1 MAERLIH
8 TKIVIDMCT
17 GSVLEDEAYWYDG
30 PVAEC
35 KGGGSSSTNSTTN
48 ITNVVDEEYNRRLAE
63 IQERAQDL
71 SDKYYSFWEKT
82 SAPLEAAQA
91 QIKLEQTP
99 LEGEVSKGAL
109 QLQKAQNEA
118 QLGLLPLQT
127 DVTKGVLNLKKDSLP
142 QVSELTKSFLTKS
155 AEGVNA
161 DVWANRAGTDQNIA
175 ASQQNKQLMRN
186 ASRLGLNPNSGA
198 FTNAMKDSSLQ
209 NAAQVAGARTKA
221 FQSAEDENYKR
232 LASGVSAGLGLYAS

>member
-1 MAERLIH
+1 MAGHLIH
-8 TKIVIDMCT
+8 TKIVIDMRT
-17 GSVLEDEAYWYDG
+17 GNVLEDETYWYDG
-30 PVAEC
+30 PMAEC
-35 KGGGSSSTNSTTN
+35 KRGGSSSTNSTTN

-109 QLQKAQNEA
+109 EIKKAQNSA
-118 QLGLLPLQT
+118 KLGLLNDT
-127 DVTKGVLNLKKDSLP
+127 LP
-142 QVSELTKSFLTKS
+142 QINEMTKSFLTKS

-161 DVWANRAGTDQNIA
+161 DVWANRAGPDQSIA

>member
-1 MAERLIH
+1 MYKRQ
-8 TKIVIDMCT
+8 
-17 GSVLEDEAYWYDG
+17 AYWYDG

-71 SDKYYSFWEKT
+71 SDKYYAFWEKT
-82 SAPLEAAQA
+82 SAPLESAQA

-161 DVWANRAGTDQNIA
+161 DVWANRAGTDQSIA
-175 ASQQNKQLMRN
+175 ASQQNKQLMR
-186 ASRLGLNPNSGA
+186 NSGA

>member
-1 MAERLIH
+1 MIKKMTMLAL
-8 TKIVIDMCT
+8 TVCT
-17 GSVLEDEAYWYDG
+17 LCATE
-30 PVAEC
+30 
-35 KGGGSSSTNSTTN
+35 
-48 ITNVVDEEYNRRLAE
+48 
-63 IQERAQDL
+63 
-71 SDKYYSFWEKT
+71 
-82 SAPLEAAQA
+82 AQA

-109 QLQKAQNEA
+109 EIKKAQNSA
-118 QLGLLPLQT
+118 KLGLLNDT
-127 DVTKGVLNLKKDSLP
+127 LP
-142 QVSELTKSFLTKS
+142 QINEMTKSFLTKS

-161 DVWANRAGTDQNIA
+161 DVWANRAGTDQSIA

>member
-1 MAERLIH
+1 M
-8 TKIVIDMCT
+8 KNC
-17 GSVLEDEAYWYDG
+17 
-30 PVAEC
+30 
-35 KGGGSSSTNSTTN
+35 
-48 ITNVVDEEYNRRLAE
+48 
-63 IQERAQDL
+63 
-71 SDKYYSFWEKT
+71 
-82 SAPLEAAQA
+82 
-91 QIKLEQTP
+91 
-99 LEGEVSKGAL
+99 
-109 QLQKAQNEA
+109 
-118 QLGLLPLQT
+118 LLW
-127 DVTKGVLNLKKDSLP
+127 KKWLNLKKDSLP

-186 ASRLGLNPNSGA
+186 ASRLDPSSGA